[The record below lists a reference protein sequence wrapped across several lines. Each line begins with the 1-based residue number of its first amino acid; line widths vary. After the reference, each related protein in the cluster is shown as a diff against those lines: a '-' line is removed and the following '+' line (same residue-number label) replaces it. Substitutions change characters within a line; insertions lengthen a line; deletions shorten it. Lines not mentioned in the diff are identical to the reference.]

1 MVVMDPD
8 GAVRAIVGGRDYGQ
22 SQFNRAAGALRQPG
36 SSFKPYVYAAALTY
50 DKYRPN
56 TIVTDSGVCIGN
68 WCPANYTRSY
78 SGSMPLYVALAKSI
92 NTIPVKMSISIGRA
106 TGETHEARAA
116 KIGRTKI
123 VDLARRM
130 GLTTPLNDTVSL
142 PIGAAEVYV
151 IDQAAGYAV
160 FANGGKRAQPYA
172 AFEIRNS
179 KGDVIYR
186 RDRDAP
192 EPAQVLSSRV
202 VADMNFMLSK
212 VNEEGT
218 GKRAALEGIRSA
230 GKTGT
235 TNDYHDAWYIGFTG
249 NLVAAVWYGNDDYSS
264 TKKMTGG
271 TLPAMTWH
279 EVMAFAHQ
287 NTEIKPIP
295 GLDAQGA
302 PVVAQAK
309 KGGAPAS
316 VEVNAT
322 SAAPGALS
330 RRSFEVIGGLGD
342 LFRTVERP
350 AAALTGFSEPARA
363 AANIGPSGMRPAGG
377 RIALP

>member
-1 MVVMDPD
+1 M
-8 GAVRAIVGGRDYGQ
+8 
-22 SQFNRAAGALRQPG
+22 
-36 SSFKPYVYAAALTY
+36 
-50 DKYRPN
+50 
-56 TIVTDSGVCIGN
+56 
-68 WCPANYTRSY
+68 
-78 SGSMPLYVALAKSI
+78 
-92 NTIPVKMSISIGRA
+92 
-106 TGETHEARAA
+106 
-116 KIGRTKI
+116 
-123 VDLARRM
+123 
-130 GLTTPLNDTVSL
+130 
-142 PIGAAEVYV
+142 YV

-172 AFEIRNS
+172 AFEVRNS

-192 EPAQVLSSRV
+192 EPEQVLSSRV

-212 VNEEGT
+212 VIEEGT

-264 TKKMTGG
+264 TNKMTGG

-302 PVVAQAK
+302 PVVAAGQ
-309 KGGAPAS
+309 KGRR
-316 VEVNAT
+316 
-322 SAAPGALS
+322 S
-330 RRSFEVIGGLGD
+330 RRRRGQRHQRGS
-342 LFRTVERP
+342 RRP
-350 AAALTGFSEPARA
+350 VAPLLRGHRRPWRSVPHRRAAGRSADRVLRARPRSGEHRPIRDAASGRPHRAAVKHASIRDNARWDAALDARRSRTRRQNRDPPHPVLDASRPLRADVGARA
-363 AANIGPSGMRPAGG
+363 RAGVRILGG
-377 RIALP
+377 RRRLSVWKHQGGTLDRMVAHRLP

>member
-1 MVVMDPD
+1 M
-8 GAVRAIVGGRDYGQ
+8 
-22 SQFNRAAGALRQPG
+22 
-36 SSFKPYVYAAALTY
+36 
-50 DKYRPN
+50 
-56 TIVTDSGVCIGN
+56 
-68 WCPANYTRSY
+68 
-78 SGSMPLYVALAKSI
+78 AKSI
-92 NTIPVKMSISIGRA
+92 NTIPVKMSITIGKA
-106 TGETHEARAA
+106 AGITHEANAA
-116 KIGRTKI
+116 KYGRAKI
-123 VDLARRM
+123 VEIARRM

-160 FANGGKRAQPYA
+160 FANGGKRATPYA
-172 AFEIRNS
+172 AFEVRNS

-186 RDRDAP
+186 RDRDGP
-192 EPAQVLSSRV
+192 EPEQVLSSRV
-202 VADMNFMLSK
+202 VADMNFMLAK

-218 GKRAALEGIRSA
+218 GKRAALEGIRSG

-264 TKKMTGG
+264 TEKMTGG

-279 EVMAFAHQ
+279 DMMSFAHQ
-287 NTEIKPIP
+287 NFEIKPIP
-295 GLDAQGA
+295 GLEQPQGA
-302 PVVAQAK
+302 PAQAK
-309 KGGAPAS
+309 KGGGPGGI

-342 LFRTVERP
+342 LFHTVERP
-350 AAALTGFSEPARA
+350 AVARTGFYEPAQ
-363 AANIGPSGMRPAGG
+363 AANVGSSAIKPSGA